1 MAWQVTAYLAL
12 ARSLGLLAPR
22 FLRRR
27 LAKGREDPQRWREK
41 LGHATAL
48 RPEGRL
54 VWLHAVGLGEVMA
67 LRGLIQAMA
76 AEDPLLNFLITS
88 MARSSA
94 QVVAGNLPLRTQH
107 QFLPLDAP
115 RFVARFL
122 NHWRPD
128 LAIWSE
134 QDLWPAAVL
143 AADRRGIPLAL
154 VNARMNAAAFQ
165 RRRRIR
171 GLLAQLYPR
180 FRITTAQDAETARH
194 LTQLG
199 AKDVEVSGSFKA
211 TSPPL
216 GHDAD
221 VLSDLQRKVFGRAL
235 WLLASSHAEDEAVA
249 LQVQADLWSTDQ
261 SALLVMAPRQPDR
274 WPEIAAA
281 AEAHQLPLTRRR
293 AGEDPG
299 GAIYLADTFGE
310 MGLWYRLCPV
320 TLMGGTFGPVEG
332 HNPWEAAAL
341 GSAILHGPHLRNFAA
356 DYAVLDG
363 SGAAVE
369 VSPLTLADALDR
381 DLGEVSA
388 RAQDL
393 WRGAAGSL
401 VPLAR
406 RLVALVPAR

>member
-1 MAWQVTAYLAL
+1 MAWQVTAYLVL
-12 ARSLGLLAPR
+12 ARALGVVAPIY
-22 FLRRR
+22 LRRR

-41 LGHATAL
+41 LGQTSAK
-48 RPEGRL
+48 RPMGRL

-67 LRGLIQAMA
+67 LRGLIHAMA
-76 AEDPLLNFLITS
+76 AEDSSLSFLITS

-94 QVVAGNLPLRTQH
+94 QVVQGNLPPRTQH

-115 RFVARFL
+115 RFVARFV

-134 QDLWPAAVL
+134 QDLWPTAVL
-143 AADRRGIPLAL
+143 AADRRGIPLVL

-216 GHDAD
+216 GHDPEILAG
-221 VLSDLQRKVFGRAL
+221 LQRQVFGRNL
-235 WLLASSHAEDEAVA
+235 WLLASSHAEDEGVA
-249 LQVQADLWSTDQ
+249 LQVQAALWSEDE
-261 SALLVMAPRQPDR
+261 SRLLVIVPRQPER
-274 WPEIAAA
+274 GGEIADAA
-281 AEAHQLPLTRRR
+281 QALHLPVTRRM

-299 GAIYLADTFGE
+299 GAVHVADTFGE
-310 MGLWYRLCPV
+310 LGLWYRLCRV

-332 HNPWEAAAL
+332 HNPWEPAAL
-341 GSAILHGPHLRNFAA
+341 GSAILHGPRLRNFAA
-356 DYAVLDG
+356 DYAVMDG
-363 SGAAVE
+363 AGAALE
-369 VSPLTLADALDR
+369 VSALTLADALDR
-381 DLGEVSA
+381 DLSENAA

-393 WRGAAGSL
+393 WRGASGSL
-401 VPLAR
+401 APLAC
-406 RLVALVPAR
+406 RLVALLAPR

>member
-12 ARSLGLLAPR
+12 ARGLGLAAPLY
-22 FLRRR
+22 LRRR
-27 LAKGREDPQRWREK
+27 LAKGREDPARWREK
-41 LGHATAL
+41 LGRSTAR

-76 AEDPLLNFLITS
+76 AEDPSLNFLITS

-94 QVVAGNLPLRTQH
+94 QVVSGNLPPRTQH
-107 QFLPLDAP
+107 QYMAMDAP

-143 AADRRGIPLAL
+143 AADQRGIPLAL

-180 FRITTAQDAETARH
+180 FRLVTAQDAETVQH

-199 AKDVEVSGSFKA
+199 AAGVEVSVSFKA

-216 GHDAD
+216 GHDPD
-221 VLSDLQRKVFGRAL
+221 VLAELQRKVFGRNL
-235 WLLASSHAEDEAVA
+235 WLLASSHPEDEAVA
-249 LQVQADLWSTDQ
+249 LQIQAEIWAQDQ
-261 SALLVMAPRQPDR
+261 SALLVIAPRQPDR

-281 AEAHQLPLTRRR
+281 AGALNLPVTRRM

-299 GAIYLADTFGE
+299 GAVYLADTFGE

-332 HNPWEAAAL
+332 HNPWEPAAL
-341 GSAILHGPHLRNFAA
+341 GSAILHGPRLRNFAA

-363 SGAAVE
+363 SGAALE

-381 DLGEVSA
+381 DLGETA
-388 RAQDL
+388 AKAHDL

-406 RLVALVPAR
+406 RLVALVARP

>member
-12 ARSLGLLAPR
+12 ARSLGLVAPVY
-22 FLRRR
+22 LRRR
-27 LAKGREDPQRWREK
+27 LAKGREDPLRWREK
-41 LGHATAL
+41 LGQTTAP

-67 LRGLIQAMA
+67 LRGLIHAMA
-76 AEDPLLNFLITS
+76 AEDATLNFLITS

-94 QVVAGNLPLRTQH
+94 QVVSGNLPPRTQH

-122 NHWRPD
+122 DHWRPD
-128 LAIWSE
+128 LAVWSE

-165 RRRRIR
+165 RRKPIR
-171 GLLAQLYPR
+171 GLLARLYPR
-180 FRITTAQDAETARH
+180 FRLVTCQDGETARH
-194 LTQLG
+194 LGQLG
-199 AKDVEVSGSFKA
+199 ARQAEVSGSLKA

-216 GHDAD
+216 GHDPDMLAAM
-221 VLSDLQRKVFGRAL
+221 QRSAFGRNL
-235 WLLASSHAEDEAVA
+235 WLLASSHPEDEAVA
-249 LQVQADLWSTDQ
+249 LKVQAGVWAEDQ
-261 SALLVMAPRQPDR
+261 SWLLVIAPREPDR

-281 AEAHQLPLTRRR
+281 AEALQLPLTRRM
-293 AGEDPG
+293 ADEEPG
-299 GAIYLADTFGE
+299 GAVYLADTFGE
-310 MGLWYRLCPV
+310 MGLWYRLCPITV
-320 TLMGGTFGPVEG
+320 MGGTFGPVEG
-332 HNPWEAAAL
+332 HNPWEPAAL
-341 GSAILHGPHLRNFAA
+341 GSAILHGPRLRNFAA

-363 SGAAVE
+363 SGAALE

-393 WRGAAGSL
+393 WRGASGGLA
-401 VPLAR
+401 PLAR
-406 RLVALVPAR
+406 RLVALVAPG